1 MPELKTAVIIL
12 GIIVGFCLFLLLG
25 GYFGKKLEVF
35 RVVIGAAIVA
45 IIVIIIFA
53 IYSAWYLLTQQA

>member
-1 MPELKTAVIIL
+1 MPELRTAVIIL
-12 GIIVGFCLFLLLG
+12 GIIVGFCLILLVGSYL
-25 GYFGKKLEVF
+25 GKKLEVF

-53 IYSAWYLLTQQA
+53 IYSAWYLITQ

>member
-1 MPELKTAVIIL
+1 MNNLLLIL